1 VRRAPAPAHARD
13 QGCVGNEP
21 VHRAEDGRPQPAT
34 GDVTVLMTVCFGLP
48 ALFDAHDHRFRSMG
62 EAFDWKLPVME
73 MPGWKTGH
81 AGIAPRGLA

>member
-1 VRRAPAPAHARD
+1 M
-13 QGCVGNEP
+13 
-21 VHRAEDGRPQPAT
+21 
-34 GDVTVLMTVCFGLP
+34 LMTVCFGLP